1 MLTKCSDLKTW
12 FLRVNYNSKV
22 INFNKEFLINYYF
35 FSATISDDIK
45 QKFLDKLE
53 NPDLEYAGSVLQVGV
68 KDGDPDTYNL
78 NSYFI
83 GKSKNNGYI
92 IGFLNAE
99 IINVTIEWKKYIKS
113 KEYINM
119 NIFLSEDII
128 ITNIA
133 TQGLKN
139 GNTYTNNR
147 VDMND
152 DGSIAITEFLEKKYK
167 VRNFVTIIDNKADFL
182 EPNYYKY
189 IFTSITPSICILSN
203 SICKL
208 AKSSKSSKSCDS
220 NKNNF
225 CDCC

>member
-1 MLTKCSDLKTW
+1 MLTKGAELKTW
-12 FLRVNYNSKV
+12 FLRVNSNSNV
-22 INFNKEFLINYYF
+22 IDFNKEFLIKYYF

-53 NPDLEYAGSVLQVGV
+53 NPDLEYAGSVLQVGT
-68 KDGDPDTYNL
+68 KDGNPDTYNL

-83 GKSKNNGYI
+83 GKSNNNGYI
-92 IGFLNAE
+92 IGFLSAV

-113 KEYINM
+113 KEYINI
-119 NIFLSEDII
+119 NIFFLEDII
-128 ITNIA
+128 ITNTV
-133 TQGLKN
+133 TQGFKN

-147 VDMND
+147 VDISD
-152 DGSIAITEFLEKKYK
+152 DGSIALTEFLEKKYK
-167 VRNFVTIIDNKADFL
+167 VRNFVAIFDNKAEFK
-182 EPNYYKY
+182 EPNYFKY

-208 AKSSKSSKSCDS
+208 AKSCKSCDS

-225 CDCC
+225 CNCC